1 MFTKM
6 KRKLIA
12 IDLDGTTLNS
22 QSQISSKT
30 KAVLNK
36 AVKAGHVVS
45 IVTGRPNRISEHFYD
60 ELGLKSPMI
69 NFNGAV
75 GHLPHRA
82 WDKEYQLTFN
92 KDIAFELLAAKK
104 KLGIKLLAAEGKN
117 LSLADQPNDI
127 IPDFFPAKLK
137 PEEFLNKRNLTTDP
151 SAMTMLVDR
160 QKLPNVVA
168 ELERSFGDKINVGVW
183 GGPTPILE
191 LAPKGVNKAYG
202 LKFLSQ
208 TLAID
213 RKDIIAFGDEHN
225 DAEMIDYAGWGV
237 VMQNGTDQLKKLAND
252 ITPLDNDHDGLTSY
266 LEDYLDLA
274 E

>member
-82 WDKEYQLTFN
+82 WDKE
-92 KDIAFELLAAKK
+92 
-104 KLGIKLLAAEGKN
+104 
-117 LSLADQPNDI
+117 
-127 IPDFFPAKLK
+127 
-137 PEEFLNKRNLTTDP
+137 
-151 SAMTMLVDR
+151 
-160 QKLPNVVA
+160 
-168 ELERSFGDKINVGVW
+168 
-183 GGPTPILE
+183 
-191 LAPKGVNKAYG
+191 
-202 LKFLSQ
+202 
-208 TLAID
+208 
-213 RKDIIAFGDEHN
+213 
-225 DAEMIDYAGWGV
+225 
-237 VMQNGTDQLKKLAND
+237 
-252 ITPLDNDHDGLTSY
+252 
-266 LEDYLDLA
+266 
-274 E
+274 

>member
-1 MFTKM
+1 
-6 KRKLIA
+6 
-12 IDLDGTTLNS
+12 
-22 QSQISSKT
+22 
-30 KAVLNK
+30 
-36 AVKAGHVVS
+36 
-45 IVTGRPNRISEHFYD
+45 
-60 ELGLKSPMI
+60 
-69 NFNGAV
+69 
-75 GHLPHRA
+75 
-82 WDKEYQLTFN
+82 
-92 KDIAFELLAAKK
+92 
-104 KLGIKLLAAEGKN
+104 
-117 LSLADQPNDI
+117 
-127 IPDFFPAKLK
+127 
-137 PEEFLNKRNLTTDP
+137 
-151 SAMTMLVDR
+151 MTMLVDR

-213 RKDIIAFGDEHN
+213 QKDIIAFGDEHN

-252 ITPLDNDHDGLTSY
+252 ITPLDNNHDGLASY